1 MGRAMSGETLTLD
14 VKSRKLRRVV
24 RFVARPSGYVFVD
37 PNGVTWGRQIFRP
50 DGNAEVAETE
60 DQLRRVARR
69 WIASVEM
76 PYEPVCARCRVGL
89 EPGEWE
95 WEDCTQP
102 RLCVS
107 CVGWMHLICKDCHH
121 RLYGRDEF

>member
-1 MGRAMSGETLTLD
+1 MSGETLTLD
-14 VKSRKLRRVV
+14 VKSRKLGRRV

-37 PNGVTWGRQIFRP
+37 PNSVTWGRQIFRP
-50 DGNAEVAETE
+50 DGNAEIAETE

-76 PYEPVCARCRVGL
+76 PYEPRCAACRVL
-89 EPGEWE
+89 LDHGEWE
-95 WEDCTQP
+95 WDYCTQP
-102 RLCVS
+102 RVCWS
-107 CVGWMHLICKDCHH
+107 SVGGMHLICKDCHR